1 MAAGAAQRK
10 SIIRTALIL
19 SGLTALEFVIAFTKK
34 FYPDWF
40 GISADTSQTIV
51 VVTFIVLTIFKAF
64 YIVAEFMHLGHEVRR
79 LALTILIP
87 FLFVIWLI
95 IGLISE
101 GSYWGKQKAPGDVSM
116 SEAVAEPFFAQTRLD
131 DALMY
136 E

>member
-1 MAAGAAQRK
+1 MAEGASQRK

-19 SGLTALEFVIAFTKK
+19 SGLTAFEFVIAFTKK

-40 GISADTSQTIV
+40 GISPDTSQSIV
-51 VVTFIVLTIFKAF
+51 VITFIILTIFKAF
-64 YIVAEFMHLGHEVRR
+64 YIVAEFMHLGQEVRR

-116 SEAVAEPFFAQTRLD
+116 SEQVAEPFFAHARLD